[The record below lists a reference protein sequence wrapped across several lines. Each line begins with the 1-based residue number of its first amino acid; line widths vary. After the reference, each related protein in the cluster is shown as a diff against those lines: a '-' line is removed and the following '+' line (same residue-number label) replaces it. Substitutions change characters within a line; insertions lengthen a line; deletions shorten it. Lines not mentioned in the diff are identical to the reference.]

1 MSKILISFL
10 GTGPIKN
17 NSNDA
22 TQNSSE
28 REYKTAKYHFK
39 DGTEKENTFVAAALA
54 EHSKVDKII
63 LIGTVHSMREEV
75 YRYFTEKKNKSIDEK
90 VYYEI
95 YDHSEKANHS
105 SELYI
110 PHKECIEQSIGDK
123 AKIIL
128 IKYGITDEEIKENIN
143 TVLKLEEEMSENDE
157 LIVDITHSFRSLPI
171 ILMNLLIYLQSVS
184 RKKINISHI
193 YYGMVEVVREIK
205 YAPVTELNNLLDI
218 NKWII
223 GAYAFEN
230 FGNAYQ
236 IADLIEDENKSVSE
250 RLRRFSDLM
259 NLNHLGLLQKEVD
272 NLKAI
277 KNVQYKSLIPSLIIT
292 PIVDSFIKSFGNIK
306 SHALFQLRLANWQY
320 KHHNYATAYI
330 SLMESII
337 TYVCESNGKLWEDK
351 AIRDE
356 AKKELGRNNSI
367 WSIDAQLT
375 KIFKDTRK
383 IRNSLAHS
391 IETDKNH
398 TTMIKVLED
407 NLKIA
412 ATTIK

>member
-1 MSKILISFL
+1 
-10 GTGPIKN
+10 
-17 NSNDA
+17 
-22 TQNSSE
+22 
-28 REYKTAKYHFK
+28 
-39 DGTEKENTFVAAALA
+39 
-54 EHSKVDKII
+54 
-63 LIGTVHSMREEV
+63 
-75 YRYFTEKKNKSIDEK
+75 
-90 VYYEI
+90 
-95 YDHSEKANHS
+95 
-105 SELYI
+105 
-110 PHKECIEQSIGDK
+110 
-123 AKIIL
+123 
-128 IKYGITDEEIKENIN
+128 
-143 TVLKLEEEMSENDE
+143 MSENDE

-277 KNVQYKSLIPSLIIT
+277 KNVQYSSLIPSLIIT
-292 PIVDSFIKSFGNIK
+292 PIVVSFIKSFGNIK

-367 WSIDAQLT
+367 WSIDSQLT

-412 ATTIK
+412 ATIIK